1 MTQQAKSGNLV
12 AVHYTGTLED
22 GTVFDSS
29 REGDPIE
36 FELGSGAVID
46 GFEEAV
52 NGMAIGESRQVS
64 IAPEDAYG
72 ERRDDLSLEVP
83 RDQLPPEVEPE
94 VGQMLALQVTPDQQ
108 AIARIAEIDNGEIT
122 LDLNHPLAG
131 HTLNFDIEL
140 VEIK

>member
-1 MTQQAKSGNLV
+1 MTQQAKAGDLV

-22 GTVFDSS
+22 GTVFDTS
-29 REGDPIE
+29 REGEPIE
-36 FELGSGAVID
+36 FELGSGAVIG

-52 NGMAIGESRQVS
+52 SGMSVGETRQVS

-72 ERRDDLSLEVP
+72 EQRDDLKLEVP
-83 RDQLPPEVEPE
+83 RDQLPPGIEPE

-108 AIARIAEIDNGEIT
+108 AVARISEVNDSEVT

-131 HTLNFDIEL
+131 QTLNFDIEL
-140 VEIK
+140 MEIK

>member
-1 MTQQAKSGNLV
+1 MAEQAKSGDLV

-22 GTVFDSS
+22 GSVFDSS
-29 REGDPIE
+29 REGEPIE

-52 NGMAIGESRQVS
+52 NGMEVGESRQVR
-64 IAPEDAYG
+64 IEAEDAYG
-72 ERRDDLSLEVP
+72 EVRDDLSLEVP
-83 RDQLPPEVEPE
+83 RDQLPQGVEPE

-108 AIARIAEIDNGEIT
+108 AVARIAAIDDGEVT

-131 HTLNFDIEL
+131 QALNFDIEL
-140 VEIK
+140 MEIK